1 MTWPA
6 RKSSSTKAIY
16 VLSEAGL
23 PVHPATPCAVV
34 TGSSSGIGRAI
45 AGHLLGIGWRVHGLD
60 LAPPTLEHA
69 NFESSTLDLS
79 DLSDISRIASH
90 LPPAQALVH
99 AAGVLR
105 VGTLAQYSPE
115 DADLMWRLHVAAASA
130 LAEAIVPGMAERGNG
145 RVVLIGS
152 RVSQG
157 MAGRGQYAA
166 TKAALGALARSWA
179 SEVAPSGVTF
189 NMVSPAATQTSM
201 LADPARATSAP
212 RMPPIGRLIQPDE
225 IASLVAFLL
234 SPGAAAITGQDIAI
248 CGGASLPR

>member
-1 MTWPA
+1 M
-6 RKSSSTKAIY
+6 
-16 VLSEAGL
+16 LSEAGL
-23 PVHPATPCAVV
+23 PAHPSAPCAVV

-60 LAPPTLEHA
+60 LAPATLKHA
-69 NFESSTLDLS
+69 NFESGTLDLS
-79 DLSDISRIASH
+79 KLSEISRIARQ
-90 LPPAQALVH
+90 LPAAQALVH

-105 VGTLAQYSPE
+105 VGSLGQYAPAE
-115 DADLMWRLHVAAASA
+115 AELMWRLHVAAASA

-157 MAGRGQYAA
+157 IAERGQYAA
-166 TKAALGALARSWA
+166 TKAALTALARSWA
-179 SEVAPSGVTF
+179 SEVAASGVTV
-189 NMVSPAATQTSM
+189 NLVSPAATQTSM
-201 LADPARATSAP
+201 LDYPARAASAP
-212 RMPPIGRLIQPDE
+212 LLPPIGRLIQPDE